1 MVERITSTFLNR
13 SPSRTANLGALA
25 ALVALAISVGF
36 GTSQQKTPADKPKSA
51 TDTSQATPPDGTK
64 TDSGS
69 SKERLAYEAFWYG
82 SNAHTRQAAAVQV
95 VGAARPWLMLSL
107 AVSGHELSV
116 WGGEPAGDSDQAPIL
131 KKHWLKYV
139 PNSMA
144 FAELPAGNYDQLP
157 LAQRQELMI
166 FSQALVYA
174 GRTPAAALLESS
186 KANEDVSWTTL
197 NKEREKYQGQVVFLK
212 GWLKRMVRKVSPPIA
227 AESFVDHYYEGWV
240 YNGFNDKNGVFVTF
254 TELPKG
260 FEPDEKLNVY
270 IEFAGYYFKTFRYLS
285 ERGTHDGL
293 FIVARTFQVLSQSK
307 LDDGDKAPRL
317 KDEWLA
323 HVKDDRSF
331 GKMKAEVDI
340 DPQQKFEFMAYT
352 EALVNA
358 ARTPASAFAKSA
370 RENDWLTFAHLFQ
383 EPKRYRGKV
392 IPVQGR
398 LQRLRKMEATFEA
411 EKLGVEWCYEGWVF
425 TETAYSPPVCVVF
438 AHLPPGARIGENVD
452 YKVRFDGYFFKRY
465 LYQPAEGKAKQ
476 TLFFLAPTFELLDNP
491 GNTVGFT
498 MTGGVVIGMVALGI
512 VTILLI
518 AGLNLW
524 FRRSDAVVRARVAA
538 ARHNLMSF
546 EPPATDAAPE
556 NPAH

>member
-1 MVERITSTFLNR
+1 V
-13 SPSRTANLGALA
+13 
-25 ALVALAISVGF
+25 
-36 GTSQQKTPADKPKSA
+36 TSQEKTPADKPKSQPA
-51 TDTSQATPPDGTK
+51 TDNQQPTPKEGTK
-64 TDSGS
+64 TDPGS

-82 SNAHTRQAAAVQV
+82 SNTHTRHAAAVQV

-116 WGGEPAGDSDQAPIL
+116 WGAEPAGDSNRAPVL

-139 PNSMA
+139 PNGLS
-144 FAELPAGNYDQLP
+144 FAELPSGNYNQLP

-174 GRTPAAALLESS
+174 GRTPAAALFDSG
-186 KANEDVSWTTL
+186 KANEDVSWATL
-197 NKEREKYQGQVVFLK
+197 KKEREKYQGQVVFLK
-212 GWLKRMVRKVSPPIA
+212 GWLKRLVRKAAPPVA
-227 AESFVDHYYEGWV
+227 AENFVDHYYEGWV

-254 TELPKG
+254 TELPRE
-260 FEPDEKLNVY
+260 FEPGEKLDVY
-270 IEFAGYYFKTFRYLS
+270 IQFAGYYFKTFRYVS
-285 ERGTHDGL
+285 DKGTQDGL
-293 FIVARTFQVLSQSK
+293 FVVGRTFQVLSQPK
-307 LDDGDKAPRL
+307 LADAEKAPPL
-317 KDEWLA
+317 KEEWLSY
-323 HVKDDRSF
+323 VKDDREF
-331 GKMKAEVDI
+331 DKMKPDGKI
-340 DPQQKFEFMAYT
+340 DQQQELEFKAYT

-370 RENDWLTFAHLFQ
+370 KENDWLTFAHLFQ
-383 EPKRYRGKV
+383 EPKRHRGKV

-438 AHLPPGARIGENVD
+438 AHLPPGANIGENVD

-465 LYQPAEGKAKQ
+465 RYQPAEGKAKQ

-491 GNTVGFT
+491 RSSVGFT
-498 MTGGVVIGMVALGI
+498 MTGGVVIGMMALGM

-524 FRRSDAVVRARVAA
+524 FRRSDKVVRARVAA
-538 ARHNLMSF
+538 ARQNLLSF
-546 EPPATDAAPE
+546 EQPDVEPQPVDTATK
-556 NPAH
+556 NPTP